1 MKNSWFIFKNKIYRI
16 LLTIS
21 KLVAIDERNFL
32 KLNFFKSYLKSTIL
46 QDRFNELVILSIK
59 SEVLELLDYKTLI
72 SDFVAKKTKRLI

>member
-1 MKNSWFIFKNKIYRI
+1 M
-16 LLTIS
+16 TIS

-46 QDRFNELVILSIK
+46 QDRFNELVILSIE